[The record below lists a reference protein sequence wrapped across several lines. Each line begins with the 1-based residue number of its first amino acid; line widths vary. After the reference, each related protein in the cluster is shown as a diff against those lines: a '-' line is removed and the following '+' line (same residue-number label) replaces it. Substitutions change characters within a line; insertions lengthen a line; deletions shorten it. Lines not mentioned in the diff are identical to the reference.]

1 MELETQFKLNKSQEY
16 ITFLRYNSKW
26 YKILMRDPSKINDF
40 FKEYNEYT
48 RYKKQEKLKKALE
61 YIEFFQSF
69 VSEM

>member
-40 FKEYNEYT
+40 FKEYKDGRT
-48 RYKKQEKLKKALE
+48 
-61 YIEFFQSF
+61 
-69 VSEM
+69 